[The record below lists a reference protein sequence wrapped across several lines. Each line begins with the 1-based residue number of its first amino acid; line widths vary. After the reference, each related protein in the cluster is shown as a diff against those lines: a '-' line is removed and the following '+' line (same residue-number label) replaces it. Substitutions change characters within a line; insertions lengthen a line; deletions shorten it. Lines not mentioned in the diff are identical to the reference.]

1 MAAGKRGKEA
11 IMEKK
16 NSLNI
21 SAKSF
26 LTAIVIIFLLMVV
39 TYALTFLVPGG
50 EYARTVDEAGHTIID
65 TQVGFRDVEGRSPPS
80 RATGLRKRLSPP
92 SRPPRT
98 ARPSPSTASPDT

>member
-1 MAAGKRGKEA
+1 
-11 IMEKK
+11 MEKK

-26 LTAIVIIFLLMVV
+26 VAAIVIIFLLMVL

-65 TQVGFRDVEGRSPPS
+65 TEAGFQTVAGGLTFWKGLMSPFLVVGAEGYG
-80 RATGLRKRLSPP
+80 ALMAGM
-92 SRPPRT
+92 
-98 ARPSPSTASPDT
+98 A

>member
-1 MAAGKRGKEA
+1 
-11 IMEKK
+11 MEKK

-50 EYARTVDEAGHTIID
+50 EYARTVDEAGHI
-65 TQVGFRDVEGRSPPS
+65 PS
-80 RATGLRKRLSPP
+80 KHQRRFDSL
-92 SRPPRT
+92 
-98 ARPSPSTASPDT
+98 